1 MKALRL
7 APRHLGDGLD
17 IPRPKKRSRWRHAL
31 AGLVVIAFALAAV
44 GISRLRPAAPS
55 LDPSTLYID
64 TVEQGTML
72 REVGGPGT
80 LVPENILWISA
91 VTGGRVEAIHVE
103 PGARVKSGTRL
114 LELSNPDVQLALLDA
129 QRQLT
134 AAQAE
139 LVNLHSTLKSQQLS
153 QRGVVAQLT
162 IQQRQ
167 ALRNSRAAKELAYS
181 ELIAA
186 NELKNTE
193 DSAAELRARLDI
205 ERERLRVI
213 DEHLD
218 AQLDVQRAQVQ
229 RLRSIVGF
237 REREL
242 QALQVTASSEGVV
255 QDLSLQI
262 GQWVMPGTLLTRIVQ
277 PGRLKAVL
285 RIPETQA
292 PEVRLGQVV
301 AIDTRNGIVRG
312 HVSRIDPAA
321 QAGAVTVDVPLEGE
335 LPPGA
340 RPDLSVDG
348 TIEIERLD
356 HVLHL
361 GRPAYGQSNSRAGL
375 FKVVEQGRAAVRV
388 PVQLG
393 RSSVNTIEIVSGLR
407 KGDIVILSDLS
418 QGDGVDRVRLR

>member
-1 MKALRL
+1 VL
-7 APRHLGDGLD
+7 
-17 IPRPKKRSRWRHAL
+17 
-31 AGLVVIAFALAAV
+31 AV
-44 GISRLRPAAPS
+44 GGISQLRPAAPS
-55 LDPSTLYID
+55 VEASTLYID
-64 TVEQGTML
+64 TVKQGTML

-80 LVPENILWISA
+80 LVPENIHWISA

-103 PGARVKSGTRL
+103 PGSQVKSGTRL
-114 LELSNPDVQLALLDA
+114 LELSNPDVQLDLLDA

-139 LVNLHSTLKSQQLS
+139 LVNLRSTLKSQQLS

-167 ALRNSRAAKELAYS
+167 ALRNSRTAKELADS

-193 DSAAELRARLDI
+193 DSAAELSALL
-205 ERERLRVI
+205 EVEKERLREI
-213 DEHLD
+213 GEHLD
-218 AQLDVQRAQVQ
+218 AQLNVQRAQVQ

-237 REREL
+237 REREV
-242 QALQVTASSEGVV
+242 QALHVTASAEGVV
-255 QDLSLQI
+255 QDLSLQT

-292 PEVRLGQVV
+292 PDVRLGQAV

-312 HVSRIDPAA
+312 HVSRIAPGA
-321 QAGAVTVDVPLEGE
+321 QAGAVTVDVQLEGE

-348 TIEIERLD
+348 TIELERLND
-356 HVLHL
+356 VLHI
-361 GRPAYGQSNSRAGL
+361 GRPAYGRPNSAVDL
-375 FKVVEQGRAAVRV
+375 FKIVEDGRAAVRV

-393 RSSVNTIEIVSGLR
+393 RTSVNTVEIVSGLR
-407 KGDIVILSDLS
+407 KGDLVILSDVS
-418 QGDGVDRVRLR
+418 KGDSVDRVRLQ

>member
-1 MKALRL
+1 
-7 APRHLGDGLD
+7 LD
-17 IPRPKKRSRWRHAL
+17 IPRPKKTPRGRYVL
-31 AGLVVIAFALAAV
+31 AGLLVIALVLSVV

-55 LDPSTLYID
+55 VDASTLYID
-64 TVEQGTML
+64 TVKQGTIL
-72 REVGGPGT
+72 REVAGPGT

-91 VTGGRVEAIHVE
+91 LTGGRVEAIHVE
-103 PGARVKSGTRL
+103 PGSQVKSGTRL
-114 LELSNPDVQLALLDA
+114 LELSNPDVQLGLLDA

-139 LVNLHSTLKSQQLS
+139 LVNLRSTLRSQQLS
-153 QRGVVAQLT
+153 QRGVVAKLT

-167 ALRNSRAAKELAYS
+167 AVRNSRTANELAES

-193 DSAAELRARLDI
+193 DSAAELRALL
-205 ERERLRVI
+205 EVEEERLRVI

-218 AQLDVQRAQVQ
+218 AQLKVQRAQVQ
-229 RLRSIVGF
+229 RLRAIVGF
-237 REREL
+237 REREI
-242 QALQVTASSEGVV
+242 QALHVTASTEGVV
-255 QDLSLQI
+255 QDLSLQT

-292 PEVRLGQVV
+292 PDVRLGQVV
-301 AIDTRNGIVRG
+301 AIDTRNGMIRG

-321 QAGAVTVDVPLEGE
+321 QAGAVTVDVQLEGE

-340 RPDLSVDG
+340 RPDLGVDG
-348 TIEIERLD
+348 TIELERLND
-356 HVLHL
+356 VLHL
-361 GRPAYGQSNSRAGL
+361 GRPAYGQPNSTVGL

-388 PVQLG
+388 PVRLG
-393 RSSVNTIEIVSGLR
+393 RTSVNTVEIVSGLR
-407 KGDIVILSDLS
+407 KGDIVILSDIS
-418 QGDGVDRVRLR
+418 QGDSVGRVRLR

>member
-1 MKALRL
+1 
-7 APRHLGDGLD
+7 LD
-17 IPRPKKRSRWRHAL
+17 IPRPKQRSRWRYVRA
-31 AGLVVIAFALAAV
+31 ALVVIAFVLAVA
-44 GISRLRPAAPS
+44 GISRLRPAVPS
-55 LDPSTLYID
+55 VDTSTLYID
-64 TVEQGTML
+64 TVKQGTML
-72 REVGGPGT
+72 REAAGPGT

-103 PGARVKSGTRL
+103 PGSQVKSGARL
-114 LELSNPDVQLALLDA
+114 LELSNPDVQLDWLDA

-139 LVNLHSTLKSQQLS
+139 LVNLRSTLKSQQLS

-167 ALRNSRAAKELAYS
+167 ALRNSRTAKELADS
-181 ELIAA
+181 ELIAP

-193 DSAAELRARLDI
+193 DSAAELRARL
-205 ERERLRVI
+205 EVEQERLRVI

-218 AQLDVQRAQVQ
+218 EQLDVQRAQVQ

-237 REREL
+237 RQREVN
-242 QALQVTASSEGVV
+242 ALHVTASSEGVV
-255 QDLSLQI
+255 QDLSLQV

-292 PEVRLGQVV
+292 PDVRLGQVV

-321 QAGAVTVDVPLEGE
+321 QAGAVTVDVRLEGE
-335 LPPGA
+335 LPAGA
-340 RPDLSVDG
+340 RPDLGVDG
-348 TIEIERLD
+348 TIELERLN
-356 HVLHL
+356 HVLHV
-361 GRPAYGQSNSRAGL
+361 GRPAYGQPNSTVGVL
-375 FKVVEQGRAAVRV
+375 KVVEGGRTAVRV
-388 PVQLG
+388 PVRLG
-393 RSSVNTIEIVSGLR
+393 RTSVDAIEIVSGLG
-407 KGDIVILSDLS
+407 KGDIVILSDVS
-418 QGDGVDRVRLR
+418 QGDGVDRVRLRW

>member
-1 MKALRL
+1 VAQ
-7 APRHLGDGLD
+7 LGDQLD
-17 IPRPKKRSRWRHAL
+17 IPRPKKRSGRRYVL
-31 AGLVVIAFALAAV
+31 GGLVVIAFVVAVV

-55 LDPSTLYID
+55 VDASRLYID
-64 TVEQGTML
+64 TVKQGTML
-72 REVGGPGT
+72 REVSGPGT

-103 PGARVKSGTRL
+103 PGSQVESGTRL

-139 LVNLHSTLKSQQLS
+139 LVNLRSTLKSQQLS

-167 ALRNSRAAKELAYS
+167 AIRNSRTAKELAES
-181 ELIAA
+181 ELIAP
-186 NELKNTE
+186 NQLKNTE
-193 DSAAELRARLDI
+193 DSAAELRTLL
-205 ERERLRVI
+205 EVEQERLRVI

-218 AQLDVQRAQVQ
+218 AQLNAQRAQVQ

-242 QALQVTASSEGVV
+242 QALHVTASTAGMV

-262 GQWVMPGTLLTRIVQ
+262 GQWVMQGTLLTRIVQ
-277 PGRLKAVL
+277 PARLKAVL
-285 RIPETQA
+285 RIPENQA

-321 QAGAVTVDVPLEGE
+321 QAGAVTVDVQLKGE

-348 TIEIERLD
+348 TIELERLYD
-356 HVLHL
+356 VLHV
-361 GRPAYGQSNSRAGL
+361 GRPAYGQPNSTLAL
-375 FKVVEQGRAAVRV
+375 FKLVDQGRAAVRV

-393 RSSVNTIEIVSGLR
+393 RTSLNTIEIVSGL
-407 KGDIVILSDLS
+407 KKDDIVILSDLAR
-418 QGDGVDRVRLR
+418 GDSVDRVRLRY

>member
-1 MKALRL
+1 
-7 APRHLGDGLD
+7 
-17 IPRPKKRSRWRHAL
+17 
-31 AGLVVIAFALAAV
+31 
-44 GISRLRPAAPS
+44 
-55 LDPSTLYID
+55 
-64 TVEQGTML
+64 
-72 REVGGPGT
+72 
-80 LVPENILWISA
+80 
-91 VTGGRVEAIHVE
+91 VEAILVE
-103 PGARVKSGTRL
+103 PGSHVKTGTRL
-114 LELSNPDVQLALLDA
+114 LELSNPDVQLDLLDA
-129 QRQLT
+129 ERQLT

-139 LVNLHSTLKSQQLS
+139 LVNLRSTLKSQQLS

-167 ALRNSRAAKELAYS
+167 ALRNSRTAKELAES

-193 DSAAELRARLDI
+193 DSAAELRALL
-205 ERERLRVI
+205 EVEEERLRVI

-218 AQLDVQRAQVQ
+218 AQLNVQRAQVQ

-237 REREL
+237 REREV
-242 QALQVTASSEGVV
+242 QALHVTASTEGVV

-292 PEVRLGQVV
+292 PDVQLGQVV

-321 QAGAVTVDVPLEGE
+321 QAGAVTVDVQLEGE
-335 LPPGA
+335 LLPGA

-348 TIEIERLD
+348 TIELERLND
-356 HVLHL
+356 VLHV
-361 GRPAYGQSNSRAGL
+361 GRPAYGQPNSTVGL

-388 PVQLG
+388 PVKLG
-393 RSSVNTIEIVSGLR
+393 RTSVNTIEIVSGLK
-407 KGDIVILSDLS
+407 KGDIVILSDIS
-418 QGDGVDRVRLR
+418 QGDSVDRVRLRQ

>member
-1 MKALRL
+1 M
-7 APRHLGDGLD
+7 
-17 IPRPKKRSRWRHAL
+17 
-31 AGLVVIAFALAAV
+31 AFVLSVV

-55 LDPSTLYID
+55 VDARTLYID
-64 TVEQGTML
+64 TVKQGTML

-91 VTGGRVEAIHVE
+91 LTGGRVEAIHVE
-103 PGARVKSGTRL
+103 PGSRVRPGTRL
-114 LELSNPDVQLALLDA
+114 LELSNPDVQLDLLDA

-139 LVNLHSTLKSQQLS
+139 LVNLRSTLKSQQLS

-167 ALRNSRAAKELAYS
+167 ALRNSRTAKELAES

-193 DSAAELRARLDI
+193 DSAAELRALL
-205 ERERLRVI
+205 EVEEERLRVI

-218 AQLDVQRAQVQ
+218 AQVSVQRAQVQ
-229 RLRSIVGF
+229 RLRAIVGF
-237 REREL
+237 REREI
-242 QALQVTASSEGVV
+242 QALHVTAATEGVV

-292 PEVRLGQVV
+292 PDVRLGQVV

-312 HVSRIDPAA
+312 HVPNRSR
-321 QAGAVTVDVPLEGE
+321 G
-335 LPPGA
+335 
-340 RPDLSVDG
+340 S
-348 TIEIERLD
+348 
-356 HVLHL
+356 
-361 GRPAYGQSNSRAGL
+361 GRRCDS
-375 FKVVEQGRAAVRV
+375 GRAARRRIAARGA
-388 PVQLG
+388 PRSERG
-393 RSSVNTIEIVSGLR
+393 RDHR
-407 KGDIVILSDLS
+407 A
-418 QGDGVDRVRLR
+418 

>member
-1 MKALRL
+1 M
-7 APRHLGDGLD
+7 D
-17 IPRPKKRSRWRHAL
+17 IPRPKKRSRRRYVL
-31 AGLVVIAFALAAV
+31 AGLLVIAFVLAV
-44 GISRLRPAAPS
+44 GGISQLRPAAPS
-55 LDPSTLYID
+55 VEASTLYID
-64 TVEQGTML
+64 TVKQGTML

-80 LVPENILWISA
+80 LVPENIHWISA

-103 PGARVKSGTRL
+103 PGSQVKSGTRL
-114 LELSNPDVQLALLDA
+114 LELSNPDVQLDLLDA

-139 LVNLHSTLKSQQLS
+139 LVNLRSTLKSQQLS

-167 ALRNSRAAKELAYS
+167 ALRNSRTAKELADS

-193 DSAAELRARLDI
+193 DSAAELSALL
-205 ERERLRVI
+205 EVEKERLREI

-218 AQLDVQRAQVQ
+218 AQLNVQRAQVQ

-237 REREL
+237 REREV
-242 QALQVTASSEGVV
+242 QALHVTASAEGVV
-255 QDLSLQI
+255 QDLSLQT

-292 PEVRLGQVV
+292 PDVRLGQAV

-312 HVSRIDPAA
+312 HVSRIAPGA
-321 QAGAVTVDVPLEGE
+321 QAGAVTVDVQLEGE

-348 TIEIERLD
+348 TIELERLND
-356 HVLHL
+356 VLHI
-361 GRPAYGQSNSRAGL
+361 GRPAYGRPNSAVDL
-375 FKVVEQGRAAVRV
+375 FKIVEDGRAAVRV

-393 RSSVNTIEIVSGLR
+393 RTSVNTVEIVSGLR
-407 KGDIVILSDLS
+407 KGDLVILSDVS
-418 QGDGVDRVRLR
+418 KGDSVDRVRLQ

>member
-1 MKALRL
+1 
-7 APRHLGDGLD
+7 
-17 IPRPKKRSRWRHAL
+17 
-31 AGLVVIAFALAAV
+31 
-44 GISRLRPAAPS
+44 
-55 LDPSTLYID
+55 
-64 TVEQGTML
+64 VEG
-72 REVGGPGT
+72 
-80 LVPENILWISA
+80 
-91 VTGGRVEAIHVE
+91 IHVE
-103 PGARVKSGTRL
+103 PGSQVKSGTRL
-114 LELSNPDVQLALLDA
+114 LELSNPDVQLDLLDA

-139 LVNLHSTLKSQQLS
+139 LVNLRSTLKSQQLS

-167 ALRNSRAAKELAYS
+167 AHRNSRMAKELAES

-193 DSAAELRARLDI
+193 DSAAELSALL
-205 ERERLRVI
+205 EVEKERLRVI

-218 AQLDVQRAQVQ
+218 AQLNVQRAQVQ

-237 REREL
+237 REREV
-242 QALQVTASSEGVV
+242 QALHVTASTGGVV

-292 PEVRLGQVV
+292 PDVRLGQVV

-312 HVSRIDPAA
+312 HVSRIGPTA
-321 QAGAVTVDVPLEGE
+321 QAGAVTVDVQLEGE

-348 TIEIERLD
+348 TIELERLND
-356 HVLHL
+356 VLHV
-361 GRPAYGQSNSRAGL
+361 GRPAYGQPNSMVGL

-393 RSSVNTIEIVSGLR
+393 RTSATTIEIVSGLR
-407 KGDIVILSDLS
+407 KGDIVILSDIS
-418 QGDGVDRVRLR
+418 QGDSVDRVRLR